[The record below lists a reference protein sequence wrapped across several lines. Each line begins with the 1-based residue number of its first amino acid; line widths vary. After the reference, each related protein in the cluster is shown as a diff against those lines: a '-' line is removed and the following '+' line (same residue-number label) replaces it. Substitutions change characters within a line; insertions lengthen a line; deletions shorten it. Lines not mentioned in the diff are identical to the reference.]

1 MVEISRIEKGVAL
14 YLDRELVP
22 KLPGGSWKQFGAGV
36 ASALVAKRGGKA
48 LGKLKDHPAAMSFG
62 LVDEAGCVDVE
73 LLREIANEKIPDAG
87 LQIDVPTLG
96 RLTVYQ
102 RDIEKLYG
110 YIMEV

>member
-1 MVEISRIEKGVAL
+1 MVEISRIERGVAM

-36 ASALVAKRGGKA
+36 VSALVAKRGGQA
-48 LGKLKDHPAAMSFG
+48 LGKLKNHPAAAAFG
-62 LVDEAGCVDVE
+62 LVDEAGCVDVDV
-73 LLREIANEKIPDAG
+73 LREIANEKIPDAG
-87 LQIDVPTLG
+87 LQVDVPMLG

-110 YIMEV
+110 YIMGV